1 MNGCR
6 YMNDASFC
14 IAKMGLIFRVIGWH
28 FFGVMHLNAYCRF
41 ISVTA
46 QVFLGIDKRIF
57 TVN

>member
-1 MNGCR
+1 
-6 YMNDASFC
+6 MNDASFC